1 MAAGTRNWKFVIW
14 QESAPEDFEKRLAA
28 SFMKV
33 CYTLHDKDINEDGTP
48 KKPHYDGVIMLDGP
62 TTYNK
67 IMEIMRGI
75 AGDGINTIQE
85 CIQTSGALKYI
96 CHLNNPEKYQYDVKA
111 VKSINGAD
119 YIRDILRYETPDR
132 FDNEIIKFIELNNIT
147 QYRDLV
153 AISNFL
159 YPEWYKSISTRTL
172 FWKGYLTSKED
183 KFVTNNK
190 TDFDNIIMECIKN
203 GN

>member
-1 MAAGTRNWKFVIW
+1 
-14 QESAPEDFEKRLAA
+14 
-28 SFMKV
+28 MKC
-33 CYTLHDKDINEDGTP
+33 CYILHDKDLDDDGSI

-62 TTYNK
+62 TSYNK
-67 IMEIMRGI
+67 MLEIMKGI

-96 CHLNNPEKYQYDVKA
+96 CHLANPEKYQYDPKA
-111 VKSINGAD
+111 VICINGAD

-132 FDNEIIKFIELNNIT
+132 YDDEIIRFIETNNIT

-153 AISNFL
+153 AISKLF
-159 YPEWYKSISTRTL
+159 YPEWYKSVATRTL

-183 KFVTNNK
+183 KFVHNVNTE
-190 TDFDNIIMECIKN
+190 FDKLIMEAINN